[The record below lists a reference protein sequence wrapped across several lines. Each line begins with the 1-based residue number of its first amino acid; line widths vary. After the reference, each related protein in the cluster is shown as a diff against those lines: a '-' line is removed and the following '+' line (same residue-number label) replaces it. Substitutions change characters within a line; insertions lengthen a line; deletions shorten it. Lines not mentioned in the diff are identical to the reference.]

1 MQWTLLEIGEGWTF
15 CLGGLKIGF
24 CFSFR
29 VYFSSPISLEFVWHK
44 IPIYISPSLSHLCR
58 EPMDPP
64 KIQARSFS
72 PTRPT
77 STFVD
82 RNAAKH
88 DELGYEN
95 IRWGIFRL
103 TWENVQ
109 DLNVSILFEIS
120 SEVARLMVEHLNVVM
135 SIVYGSAIQPFP

>member
-1 MQWTLLEIGEGWTF
+1 
-15 CLGGLKIGF
+15 
-24 CFSFR
+24 
-29 VYFSSPISLEFVWHK
+29 
-44 IPIYISPSLSHLCR
+44 
-58 EPMDPP
+58 MDPP

-103 TWENVQ
+103 TWENVR